1 MADAKTIN
9 TRIVLRND
17 ELSAWE
23 KSEKQLLKGEVA
35 FARLSGTNDFE
46 MRIGTGDKTW
56 NQLSDSNVVVPNSSK
71 FYTAGSLTELTGN
84 YYNGDFA
91 IISAEIGSGT
101 GKISQTAYRWDKA
114 INNWVALDGNYS
126 AENVYFDSDISL
138 AGSYTSVGNIKLSDG
153 TFSTKG
159 KNLETVLNDIF
170 DKTVQPSLGT
180 APSNSITLNKG
191 YYEVGST
198 VTPTYSVTFTQGKY
212 NTPWNNSSV
221 NDDTAATSYAVTG
234 SDGSTATAQSG
245 SLPAITIT
253 DSTAYS
259 VSVKTTYSAGTVAK
273 DNKGNDS
280 NPVVQ
285 RTGSTTASASSG
297 TAASQQIRPFRYWY
311 IGCTTDTAE
320 ITEATIKGL
329 TGFKTSDTAKTKRV
343 SASGDVKIVEGAKRI
358 IVALPSATY
367 TGYDTISSVLLF
379 SASNTPITTDYK
391 KQATGVQVSGAVA
404 GSNKML
410 YNVYVYQPDGI
421 ALTEVHD
428 ITVA

>member
-1 MADAKTIN
+1 MANTIN

-23 KSEKQLLKGEVA
+23 DSSKVLLKGEVA
-35 FARLSGTNDFE
+35 FAKLSGSDEFE
-46 MRIGTGDKTW
+46 MRVGTGDKTW
-56 NQLSDSNVVVPNSSK
+56 NQLSDSNVVVPDSTK
-71 FYTAGSLTELTGN
+71 FYEKATLAELEAVTGK
-84 YYNGDFA
+84 NGD
-91 IISAEIGSGT
+91 IGVVKELIADDKYSY
-101 GKISQTAYRWDKA
+101 TAYRWDKVQA
-114 INNWVALDGNYS
+114 KWVALDGNYN
-126 AENVYFDSDISL
+126 AGNVYFDSDISL

-159 KNLETVLNDIF
+159 KNLETILNDIF

-221 NDDTAATSYAVTG
+221 NDGTTATSYAITG

-259 VSVKTTYSAGTVAK
+259 VSAKTTYSAGTVAK

-280 NPVVQ
+280 NPVIQ
-285 RTGSTTASASSG
+285 RAGSTTASASSG
-297 TAASQQIRPFRYWY
+297 TSADKQIKPFRYWY

-329 TGFKTSDTAKTKRV
+329 TGFKTSDSDKTKTV
-343 SASGDVKIVEGAKRI
+343 SATGDVKIIEGTKRI

-367 TGYDTISSVLLF
+367 TGYDTISKVSLV
-379 SASNTPITTDYK
+379 SASNTPITDSYK

>member
-1 MADAKTIN
+1 MANTIN

-23 KSEKQLLKGEVA
+23 DSSKVLLKGEVA
-35 FARLSGTNDFE
+35 FAKLSGSDEFE
-46 MRIGTGDKTW
+46 MRIGTGSKTW
-56 NQLSDSNVVVPNSSK
+56 NQLSDSNVVVPDSTK
-71 FYTAGSLTELTGN
+71 FYEKATFAELEAIVGK
-84 YYNGDFA
+84 NGD
-91 IISAEIGSGT
+91 IGVVKELIAEDKYSY
-101 GKISQTAYRWDKA
+101 TAYRWDKVQA
-114 INNWVALDGNYS
+114 KWVALDGNYN
-126 AENVYFDSDISL
+126 AGNVYFDSDISL

-170 DKTVQPSLGT
+170 DKTVQPTLGA

-198 VTPTYSVTFTQGKY
+198 VTPTYSVTFNQGKY
-212 NTPWNNSSV
+212 NTPWNNGSV
-221 NDDTAATSYAVTG
+221 NDGTAAVSYAITG

-245 SLPAITIT
+245 TLPAITIA
-253 DSTAYS
+253 DNTAYS
-259 VSVKTTYSAGTVAK
+259 VSAKTTYSAGTVAK
-273 DNKGNDS
+273 DNKNNNS

-285 RTGSTTASASSG
+285 RAGSTTASASSG

-329 TGFKTSDTAKTKRV
+329 TKFKTSDAAKSKTV
-343 SASGDVKIVEGAKRI
+343 SATGDVKIVAGAKRI

-367 TGYDTISSVLLF
+367 TSYDSISSVLLV
-379 SASNTPITTDYK
+379 SASNTPITASYK
-391 KQATGVQVSGAVA
+391 KQATGVQVSGAVE
-404 GSNKML
+404 GKDKML
-410 YNVYVYQPDGI
+410 YNIYVYQPDGI
-421 ALTEVHD
+421 ALTEVHN